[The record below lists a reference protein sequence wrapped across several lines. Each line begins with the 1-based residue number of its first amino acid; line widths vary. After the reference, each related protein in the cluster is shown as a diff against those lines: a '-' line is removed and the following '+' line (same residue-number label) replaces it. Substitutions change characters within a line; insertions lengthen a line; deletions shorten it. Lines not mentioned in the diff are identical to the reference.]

1 MQISSCL
8 RGLALVLA
16 AALPLVLQAQFT
28 QPAPDELKM
37 TADPQAPGAAAVY
50 LDYEETDN
58 DPLHYQSI
66 YARIKVL
73 TDKGKELATVNL
85 PYRRRSFKITAVE
98 GRTIHPDGTIIPLTA
113 KPEDLMTAKSGDR
126 EIGRVVFTLPSVTV
140 GSILEYRYQLDYDD
154 SLVSSPF
161 WDIQGDYF
169 IHKAHYEFTPFENFM
184 PHTGGMTS
192 DRFIVDSKGNAVN
205 SLVWWYNLPKG
216 FTVKAG
222 MHSYSVDVTD
232 IPAAPDEE
240 WMPPI
245 RSLLYKVRFYYNSAA
260 NAKDYWLSAAK
271 SWSKD
276 IDNFAEP
283 SKGIKEAV
291 AGIVSPGDSDE
302 AKARKIYKAV
312 QALDNTDFSRAK
324 SATEMK
330 VLKLKEAR
338 HADDT
343 WKQKSGSSNEIA
355 LLYLAMARAAGLPA
369 FALEVVD
376 RSQGVFDPSLM
387 SLNQLDSTLVLVG
400 INGKG
405 VLLDPGEKMCPF
417 GQVSWEHSD
426 AAGLRQST
434 AGPGAVK
441 TPSQPFTENQLLR
454 AGDVKV
460 DPTGAVTAHFTFT
473 MRGQEALRWRQA
485 SLVNSSD
492 DLKKQFDR
500 WVQTMMPEGVD
511 GHLDHFLGLD
521 DADLNLIAVVNA
533 KGVLGTTIPKRLLLP
548 GMFFESRGREPFVKE
563 TNRLEPVDM
572 HYGEMVSD
580 EVDYH
585 LPTGFTVEGAP
596 QDAKDLWA
604 GHAEYI
610 VKTQSSPSDFTV
622 TRTLA
627 RAFDMAKADEYQDLR
642 GFYQKVAATDQ
653 AELVLS
659 AAAGGKGN

>member
-8 RGLALVLA
+8 RGLTLVLA

-28 QPAPDELKM
+28 QPSPEELKM

-50 LDYEETDN
+50 LNYEETDN

-85 PYRRRSFKITAVE
+85 PYLRRSFKITAVE

-140 GSILEYRYQLDYDD
+140 GSILEYRYQLEYDD

-161 WDIQGDYF
+161 WEIQGDYF

-205 SLVWWYNLPKG
+205 SLVWWFSLPKG
-216 FTVKAG
+216 VTVKAG
-222 MHSYSVDVTD
+222 MHSYSVDVAD

-245 RSLLYKVRFYYNSAA
+245 RSLLYKVRFYYESATSA
-260 NAKDYWLSAAK
+260 QEYWMTAAK
-271 SWSKD
+271 SWSKEVD
-276 IDNFAEP
+276 SFAEP
-283 SKGIKEAV
+283 SKALKEAV
-291 AGIVSPGDSDE
+291 SGIVSPGDSDE
-302 AKARKIYKAV
+302 VKARKIYKAV

-324 SATEMK
+324 SATELK

-338 HADDT
+338 HAEDT
-343 WKQKSGSSNEIA
+343 WKQKSGSSDDVA

-369 FALEVVD
+369 FALKVVD

-387 SLNQLDSTLVLVG
+387 SLNQLDSTLVLIG
-400 INGKG
+400 LDGKG

-426 AAGLRQST
+426 TAGLRQS
-434 AGPGAVK
+434 ASGPGAVK
-441 TPSQPFTENQLLR
+441 TPSQPFTQNQLMR
-454 AGDVKV
+454 SGDVKV
-460 DPTGAVTAHFTFT
+460 DSTGAMTAHFTFT

-485 SLVNSSD
+485 ALVNSPD
-492 DLKKQFDR
+492 DLKKKFDS

-511 GHLDHFLGLD
+511 GHLDHFLGLIGIRLSKTFSNMSPQVILQD
-521 DADLNLIAVVNA
+521 KLIQ
-533 KGVLGTTIPKRLLLP
+533 R
-548 GMFFESRGREPFVKE
+548 R
-563 TNRLEPVDM
+563 
-572 HYGEMVSD
+572 
-580 EVDYH
+580 
-585 LPTGFTVEGAP
+585 
-596 QDAKDLWA
+596 
-604 GHAEYI
+604 
-610 VKTQSSPSDFTV
+610 
-622 TRTLA
+622 
-627 RAFDMAKADEYQDLR
+627 
-642 GFYQKVAATDQ
+642 
-653 AELVLS
+653 
-659 AAAGGKGN
+659 